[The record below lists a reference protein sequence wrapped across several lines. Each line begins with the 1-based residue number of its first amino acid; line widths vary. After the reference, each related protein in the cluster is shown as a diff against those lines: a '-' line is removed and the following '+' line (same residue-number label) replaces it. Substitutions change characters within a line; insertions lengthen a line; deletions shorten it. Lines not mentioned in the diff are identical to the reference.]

1 MHRLKLLILFITI
14 TATLCRAQYPFK
26 NSSLPVNNRVHNLL
40 DLLTTDE
47 KINLL
52 LYNSPGV
59 ERLGIPAYNW
69 WNEALHG
76 VGRAGRATV
85 FPQAIGMAATFN
97 DPLIQQVANA
107 ISDEARA
114 KYNAAI
120 KTKEFPCCIPVAAQ
134 IKLTMYD
141 SANVKTLVSMIF

>member
-1 MHRLKLLILFITI
+1 MHRLKLLILFIQT
-14 TATLCRAQYPFK
+14 TVSFCEAQYLF
-26 NSSLPVNNRVHNLL
+26 NDHSLPVDKRVHDLL
-40 DLLTTDE
+40 SRLTTDE

-59 ERLGIPAYNW
+59 ERVGIPAYNW

-120 KTKEFPCCIPVAAQ
+120 KTNNYMSPPR
-134 IKLTMYD
+134 
-141 SANVKTLVSMIF
+141 